1 MKMIIDNFFLEV
13 SQMNLKKLKKIFAEY
28 NKIKAAYLFGSCAT
42 GKQNRNSDLDIG
54 ILLAEDYDEM
64 IKLDILTKLTKSNFD
79 NVDLVIINNVSI
91 LVKYEVI
98 KHNQL
103 IYCKED
109 FDSSAYFSKIIR
121 LFLDFKPY
129 LEVQRMYLKERIINC

>member
-1 MKMIIDNFFLEV
+1 
-13 SQMNLKKLKKIFAEY
+13 MNLENLKKIFSGY
-28 NKIKAAYLFGSCAT
+28 NEIKAAYLFGSYAV

-54 ILLAEDYDEM
+54 LLLAEDYDLM
-64 IKLDILTKLTKSNFD
+64 IKLDILTKLTKNNFD

-103 IYCKED
+103 IFSKDD
-109 FDSSAYFSKIIR
+109 FDSAAYFSKIVR
-121 LFLDFKPY
+121 LYLDFKPY
-129 LEVQRMYLKERIINC
+129 LEVQRMYLKERILNG